1 MQSHHLTVKQV
12 QTIFNI
18 ALFYVL
24 ANQEQTSTNQPTP
37 TVVQDDSSMQDDG
50 LEYGDNA
57 TQPPDDLMGDDNI
70 GSPISVVS
78 QTYGNNEDENYS
90 FMSHDDS
97 DNNESSS
104 DSMDSMTD
112 DETDFDLYSTLY
124 RAVLQEMPT
133 EVREDTID
141 IEYICKRVERKN
153 NISLASKMTTF
164 NEIVKHIIR
173 DRTRVT
179 NTRTTRPRKLRNI
192 TLPSYVGQDE
202 FFLEGDEEFELS
214 EDENE
219 ESDAE
224 DSGYEEE
231 YQTTAKK
238 HSVICQLCNNECAVY
253 QGEVRNND
261 ELEILKQRIEVR
273 LLELEDNP
281 SSMMYKK
288 HENALLGASSG
299 FTFPVKLGSCCN
311 QRYKW
316 VRKEL

>member
-1 MQSHHLTVKQV
+1 MQSHLTVKQV

-37 TVVQDDSSMQDDG
+37 TVVQDDSSMHDDR
-50 LEYGDNA
+50 LEYEDNA
-57 TQPPDDLMGDDNI
+57 TQPPDDLMSEDNI
-70 GSPISVVS
+70 GSPLPDVN
-78 QTYGNNEDENYS
+78 QTHGNNGDENYS
-90 FMSHDDS
+90 HMSHDDS
-97 DNNESSS
+97 DNDQSS
-104 DSMDSMTD
+104 SMDSMTD

-133 EVREDTID
+133 EVRADTINM
-141 IEYICKRVERKN
+141 EYICQQVERKN
-153 NISLASKMTTF
+153 NISLAGKMTTF

-173 DRTRVT
+173 DRTSEI

-214 EDENE
+214 DNENE

-224 DSGYEEE
+224 DSGYEE
-231 YQTTAKK
+231 YQTRAKK

-273 LLELEDNP
+273 LHELEYNP
-281 SSMMYKK
+281 NSMMYKK
-288 HENALLGASSG
+288 HKNALLGTSSD
-299 FTFPVKLGSCCN
+299 FIFPVKLGSCCN

-316 VRKEL
+316 VRKDLQ